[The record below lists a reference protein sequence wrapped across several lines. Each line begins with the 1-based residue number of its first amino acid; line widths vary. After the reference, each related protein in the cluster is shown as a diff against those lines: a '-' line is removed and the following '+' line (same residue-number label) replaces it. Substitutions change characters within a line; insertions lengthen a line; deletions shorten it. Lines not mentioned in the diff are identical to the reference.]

1 MIETIIKLKKT
12 KTYRNKMTKQYLLH
26 QNGIRIHFH
35 HHEIYLPNKKKKKT
49 EKQTTKQNEK

>member
-35 HHEIYLPNKKKKKT
+35 HHEIYLPNKKKKT